1 MRAPRPFAPVVAFA
15 VCALALLWAS
25 ATRDLVHLAP
35 VRSIPAGVV
44 ALLAGAV
51 LSLAVAPFTQTHA
64 RGDGALRYGVLVS
77 FVCVGLSLITG
88 SASGLWLVSPLVIA
102 CAASLAIGLRH
113 RAPGDTTRAPTPSLL
128 RIPAEGD
135 SAPTPVERLSVFLF
149 VLAPWL
155 ILYEAVI
162 LMGAPSDA
170 IEGYFAFERSLPV
183 IAPTEVVYASVY
195 VGVLAAHVV
204 APTRSALRA
213 FALRGLVSM
222 AAVFPL
228 FFFVPMVAP
237 PRAFV
242 PHDFFGRALAWERA
256 VDTPNGAFPSF
267 HVVWAALAAEV
278 FAARWPRAR
287 HLARLWAV
295 AVSLACLTTGMHA
308 LVDVLAGALVAVGL
322 VHQNTLWER
331 LRRATERVANSWHE
345 WRIGP
350 VRIISHGVWA
360 GLAVGVGCA
369 ISVGLAGPPQLKAIA
384 LAAVASIVGAGLWAQ
399 LVEGSP
405 ELLRPYG
412 YYGGVLGIIV
422 GSLAAPLA
430 GGSSWLLLAAFS
442 VAGPWTQALGRMRC
456 LVQGCCHGHE
466 SPTHLGIRY
475 THPRSRVCRLAH
487 LAGVPVHP
495 TPLYSILWNALL
507 ALVLARLWWVHAPLH
522 LIAGLYLM
530 LTGIGRFPEEAFR
543 GEPQT
548 PGWLGLRLY
557 QWIAIVTVLAGA
569 TVTAL
574 GRSAPAPTPAPNIT
588 AVLAGLALGALGFFS
603 MGVDFP
609 ESDRRFSRLA

>member
-1 MRAPRPFAPVVAFA
+1 MRAPRSIAPGL
-15 VCALALLWAS
+15 ALALCGLAFAWAS
-25 ATRDLVHLAP
+25 ATRDLVHLPAL
-35 VRSIPAGVV
+35 RSIPAGVII
-44 ALLAGAV
+44 LLAGA
-51 LSLAVAPFTQTHA
+51 LIAYAVAPPARSHA

-77 FVCVGLSLITG
+77 FACVGLSLLTG
-88 SASGLWLVSPLVIA
+88 SASGFWLVSPVVIA
-102 CAASLAIGLRH
+102 GAASLAIGLRH
-113 RAPGDTTRAPTPSLL
+113 RAPGDLTPAPTPSLL
-128 RIPAEGD
+128 RLPADED
-135 SAPTPVERLSVFLF
+135 TAPTHTERLSVFLF

-155 ILYEAVI
+155 VVYEAVI
-162 LMGAPSDA
+162 LVGAPADA

-195 VGVLAAHVV
+195 AGVLTAHVV
-204 APTRSALRA
+204 APTRSVLRA

-222 AAVFPL
+222 AVIFPL
-228 FFFVPMVAP
+228 FFFVPIVAP

-242 PHDFFGRALAWERA
+242 PDDIFGHALAWERA

-267 HVVWAALAAEV
+267 HVVWAALAAAV
-278 FAARWPRAR
+278 FAARWPRFR
-287 HLARLWAV
+287 HLARLWAA
-295 AVSLACLTTGMHA
+295 AVSLACITTGMHA
-308 LVDVLAGALVAVGL
+308 LVDVLAGALVALGL
-322 VHQNTLWER
+322 VHQDALWER
-331 LRRATERVANSWHE
+331 LRRMTERVANSWHE

-369 ISVGLAGPPQLKAIA
+369 IAVGLAGPSQLKAIA
-384 LAAVASIVGAGLWAQ
+384 LASVASIVGAGLWAQ

-430 GGSSWLLLAAFS
+430 DGSTWLLLAAFS
-442 VAGPWTQALGRMRC
+442 VAGPWTQSLGRMRC

-466 SPTHLGIRY
+466 APAHIGIRY
-475 THPRSRVCRLAH
+475 THARSRVCRLAH

-507 ALVLARLWWVHAPLH
+507 ALVLARLWMTHAPLH
-522 LIAGLYLM
+522 LIAGLYLI
-530 LTGIGRFPEEAFR
+530 LTGVGRFPEEAFR

-557 QWIAIVTVLAGA
+557 QWIAIATVLAGA
-569 TVTAL
+569 AVIAF
-574 GRSAPAPTPAPNIT
+574 GRSAPAPMPAPNVQ